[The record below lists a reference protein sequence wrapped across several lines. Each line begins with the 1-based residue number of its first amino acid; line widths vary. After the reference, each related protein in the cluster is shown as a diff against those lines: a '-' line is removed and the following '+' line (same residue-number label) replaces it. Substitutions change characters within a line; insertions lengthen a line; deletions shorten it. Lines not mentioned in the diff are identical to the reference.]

1 MVRKDS
7 EAYSMYEGIYVFLVL
22 FSILVFYY
30 QLFSKYVY

>member
-22 FSILVFYY
+22 FPILVFYY